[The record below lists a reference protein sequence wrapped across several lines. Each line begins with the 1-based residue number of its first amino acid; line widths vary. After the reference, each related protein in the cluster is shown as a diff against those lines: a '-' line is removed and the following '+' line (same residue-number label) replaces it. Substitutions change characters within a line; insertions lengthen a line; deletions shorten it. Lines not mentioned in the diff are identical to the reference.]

1 MVHIPRI
8 ISAPRDPGAIVGKAF
23 ALVLPGV
30 IGGYNQYGLLTVKMD
45 QNESNSVML
54 RSIYKPNSANMYG
67 LSHSHVAIDYVY
79 IYTLRNTLGSS
90 IRLQEIA

>member
-1 MVHIPRI
+1 MFVPMTRMVHIPRI

-45 QNESNSVML
+45 QNKSNSVML
-54 RSIYKPNSANMYG
+54 RSRVSKKG
-67 LSHSHVAIDYVY
+67 LY
-79 IYTLRNTLGSS
+79 INQIQLICRDFWHFSCSN
-90 IRLQEIA
+90 